1 MRTIR
6 VGIAGFGMSAHI
18 FQAPFLAADAHYEI
32 RKFFLRSGEKSKTEY
47 PNTEIVR
54 TYEELLTDDIDLVIL
69 SVPNPLHY
77 EMAKQALLANKH
89 VVVEK
94 PITRTAAE
102 ARELC
107 DLARA
112 QGKILSVY
120 QCRRFDG
127 DFRTVQ
133 QIVESGKL
141 GEVVDYTAHF
151 DRYWWGTSNK
161 EWKTSGA
168 PGINILYDLGVHII
182 DQAYV
187 LFGMPKAVYADFQRQ
202 REQTNA
208 PFDQF
213 TVTLYYDTLHAT
225 LSAGEVVALPGPRY
239 AVHGRKGSFLK
250 YGQDTQE
257 AALIAGKRPAGDP
270 DWGKDTPENYGTLK
284 IMGEQGAFT
293 MEQVETIPGSYG
305 LFYDNLYHAIT
316 EGTELLVKPEQTV
329 DVLRIIEAALQSGE
343 EKRQIEL

>member
-1 MRTIR
+1 MKTIR

-18 FQAPFLAADAHYEI
+18 FQAPFLAADGRYEI
-32 RKFFLRSGEKSKTEY
+32 RKFFLRSGERSKEEY
-47 PNTEIVR
+47 PDAEIVR
-54 TYEELLTDDIDLVIL
+54 SFEDLLTDDVDLIVL

-77 EMAKQALLANKH
+77 ALAKQALLAGKH

-102 ARELC
+102 AEELC
-107 DLARA
+107 ELAKR

-133 QIVESGKL
+133 KIVRSGKL
-141 GEVVDYTAHF
+141 GEIVDYEGHF

-161 EWKTSGA
+161 AWKTSGA

-182 DQAYV
+182 DQAYI
-187 LFGMPKAVYADFQRQ
+187 LFGLPNAVYADFQRQ

-208 PFDQF
+208 PFDRF
-213 TVTLYYDTLHAT
+213 TVTLYYDGLRAV
-225 LSAGEVVALPGPRY
+225 LSAGEIVALPGPRY

-250 YGQDTQE
+250 YGQDVQE

-270 DWGKDTPENYGTLK
+270 SWGKDTPENYGTLK
-284 IMGEQGAFT
+284 LMGEQGTFT
-293 MEQVETIPGSYG
+293 VEQVSTEIGNYG
-305 LFYDNLYHAIT
+305 LFYDNLYHVIT
-316 EGTELLVKPEQTV
+316 EGTELFVKPEQTV
-329 DVLRIIEAALQSGE
+329 DVLRILEAALRSGE
-343 EKRQIEL
+343 EKRMIEL